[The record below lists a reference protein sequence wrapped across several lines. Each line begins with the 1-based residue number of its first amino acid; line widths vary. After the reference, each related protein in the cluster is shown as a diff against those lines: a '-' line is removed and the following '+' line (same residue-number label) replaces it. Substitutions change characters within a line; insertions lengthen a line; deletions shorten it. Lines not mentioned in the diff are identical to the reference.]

1 MSSYQNS
8 LHISLHYFKNLPD
21 FSKFTKAG
29 KLQSD
34 SPMFDLEEVQ
44 VDTKNKTNLT
54 SLAEEMITPIKMDLT
69 DKTFGKPE
77 AQNPIFDAEKAFII
91 DDNTVHD
98 KLSSSS
104 AKEVENQDVDIKDNT
119 PTLPITKQTDTII
132 DATNNQQKIDDQID
146 QQQPDKGLNIQNKKT
161 HEMTLRTRKP
171 IININKSDNVTSK
184 KKVTFISNNT
194 DIR

>member
-1 MSSYQNS
+1 MPALNHTDIRKVRKIQLNEF
-8 LHISLHYFKNLPD
+8 ISELTAYRYFKNIPD

-44 VDTKNKTNLT
+44 VDTKDETNLT
-54 SLAEEMITPIKMDLT
+54 SLAEEMITLIKMVLT

-77 AQNPIFDAEKAFII
+77 AQNPIFDAEETIII

-98 KLSSSS
+98 KLLSSS
-104 AKEVENQDVDIKDNT
+104 AREVENRDVDIKDNT

-132 DATNNQQKIDDQID
+132 DTTDNQQKT
-146 QQQPDKGLNIQNKKT
+146 K
-161 HEMTLRTRKP
+161 
-171 IININKSDNVTSK
+171 
-184 KKVTFISNNT
+184 
-194 DIR
+194 